1 MNFEDQKLEQRIR
14 DVEPERDQ
22 YRAALEVSK
31 AFAQRFTTHEPSCV
45 TWLDAAES
53 RCDCVKGEAR
63 RVLRTIE
70 DVLHA

>member
-31 AFAQRFTTHEPSCV
+31 AFAQRFTTHEPS
-45 TWLDAAES
+45 
-53 RCDCVKGEAR
+53 
-63 RVLRTIE
+63 
-70 DVLHA
+70 